1 MTREQLNENL
11 RYLRHAALPGVELLL
26 AEPSNHLWRMLHERY
41 LLCGCRSASTSW
53 KYRGKARHSEDG
65 STALLQPGEAH
76 QVVAKGKPSYFV
88 AMFLDPEPMMKYA
101 EEAGISGVP
110 QFAKAQVDSPAL
122 LHSLYA
128 LSDSVIGGSTHLEIQ
143 SRMALLM
150 DETMPY
156 TEAHSLTAQPGG
168 ERLAWS
174 LRTAR
179 EMLRASYNENV
190 TLDELAGASAL
201 SRFHLVRKFSA
212 LHGFAPHAY
221 QIQLRIKQ
229 ACTLLRAGA
238 SCAETASAVGFAD
251 QSHLARHFRRVMR
264 VTPRQ
269 YRESTGGE

>member
-1 MTREQLNENL
+1 MRRNQPSEQL
-11 RYLRHAALPGVELLL
+11 RYVRHTAIPGVELLL

-41 LLCGCRSASTSW
+41 LLCGCRSVSTSW
-53 KYRGKARHSEDG
+53 KYRGKMRHSEDG
-65 STALLQPGEAH
+65 STGLLEPGEAH
-76 QVVAKGKPSYFV
+76 RVVAKGKPSYFV
-88 AMFLDPEPMMKYA
+88 AMFLEPEQMVKFA
-101 EEAGISGVP
+101 EAAGISGVP
-110 QFAKAQVDSPAL
+110 HFAKVQVDSPAL
-122 LHSLYA
+122 LHCLYA
-128 LSDSVIGGSTHLEIQ
+128 LADSVVAGSSHLEIQ

-156 TEAHSLTAQPGG
+156 TEAHAQAAQPGG
-168 ERLAWS
+168 ERLARS

-201 SRFHLVRKFSA
+201 SRFHLVRQFSD
-212 LHGFAPHAY
+212 LHGLAPHAY

-229 ACTLLRAGA
+229 ACKFLRAGA

-251 QSHLARHFRRVMR
+251 QSHLTRHFRRVMR

-269 YRESTGGE
+269 YRESSEGE

>member
-1 MTREQLNENL
+1 MTREQPDEIL
-11 RYLRHAALPGVELLL
+11 RYLRHTALPGVELLL
-26 AEPSNHLWRMLHERY
+26 AESSTHLWRMLHERY
-41 LLCGCRSASTSW
+41 LLCGCRSVSSSW
-53 KYRGKARHSEDG
+53 KYRGKTRHSEDG
-65 STALLQPGEAH
+65 STGLLEPGEAH
-76 QVVAKGKPSYFV
+76 QVVAKRRPSYFV
-88 AMFLDPEPMMKYA
+88 GLFLEPESMVKFA

-110 QFAKAQVDSPAL
+110 HFAKVQVDSRGL

-128 LSDSVIGGSTHLEIQ
+128 LSESVIAGSTHLEIQ
-143 SRMALLM
+143 SKMALLM
-150 DETMPY
+150 DETMRY
-156 TEAHSLTAQPGG
+156 TETRSLTAQPGG

-174 LRTAR
+174 LQTAR
-179 EMLRASYNENV
+179 EMLRASYNQNV

-229 ACTLLRAGA
+229 ACKLLRAGA

-251 QSHLARHFRRVMR
+251 QSHLARHFRRVMK

-269 YRESTGGE
+269 YRENTGGE